1 VVVVELQQVRYFVTL
16 CKTLNFTR
24 AAELCNVTQ
33 PSLTRAIQ
41 SLEAEFGG
49 PLLHRERNK
58 THLTDLGQIV
68 RPYLEGLLDQA
79 TAVKSRAKEFTQLK
93 DVSLSVGLMC
103 TIGPQR
109 LIGLMRHYRERFSG
123 VDITL
128 RDANARTLH
137 GLLDEGQIDIAVLSF
152 PGEVPD
158 RFHALPLYM
167 ERFVIAFAPGHA
179 FEQLNAVR
187 LRDLHQQLYLSR
199 VNCEYG
205 EYMLDLYR
213 QHGIEPVRPYRSER
227 DDWIQGMAA
236 AGLGFSF
243 IPEFSVTTP
252 GLQTRPLVEP
262 EVVRTVSL
270 VTVRGRPHSPA
281 VGAFVRTARSE
292 DWGGDSIH

>member
-1 VVVVELQQVRYFVTL
+1 MELQQVRYFVAL
-16 CKTLNFTR
+16 CQTLNFTR

-41 SLEAEFGG
+41 ALEAEFGG

-68 RPYLEGLLDQA
+68 RPYLEGLLDQTLA
-79 TAVKSRAKEFTQLK
+79 AKSRAKEFTQLK
-93 DVSLSVGLMC
+93 NVSLSVGLMC

-109 LIGLMRHYRERFSG
+109 LINFMRRFREGSPG
-123 VDITL
+123 VEITL
-128 RDANARTLH
+128 RDANASRLH
-137 GLLDEGQIDIAVLSF
+137 GLLDQGEIDVAVMSF
-152 PGEVPD
+152 PGETPD
-158 RFHALPLYM
+158 RFHALPLYV
-167 ERFVIAFAPGHA
+167 ERFVIAFAAGHE
-179 FEQLNAVR
+179 FEKLNAVR
-187 LRDLHQQLYLSR
+187 LHDLHQKLYLSR
-199 VNCEYG
+199 MNCEFG
-205 EYMLDLYR
+205 EHMLDLY
-213 QHGIEPVRPYRSER
+213 QQNGIEPIRPYRSER

-252 GLQTRPLVEP
+252 GLQTRPLIEP

-281 VGAFVRTARSE
+281 VGAFVRTARGE
-292 DWGGDSIH
+292 DWGAEAIH